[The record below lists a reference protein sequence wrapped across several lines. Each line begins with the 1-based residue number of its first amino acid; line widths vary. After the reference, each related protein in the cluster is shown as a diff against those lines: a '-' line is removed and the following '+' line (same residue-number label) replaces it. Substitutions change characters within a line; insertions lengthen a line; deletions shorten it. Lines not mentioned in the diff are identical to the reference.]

1 MLSEIQEIPLISQ
14 KYLERFRLTKYK
26 NSAILNTNV
35 TIRNHIVVFSPEEL
49 YIRVCIQGDA
59 NATPSYSLKALCRSP
74 GVGLFS
80 YRNRKG

>member
-35 TIRNHIVVFSPEEL
+35 TIRNHIVVFSPEEM
-49 YIRVCIQGDA
+49 YMRVRIQEFA
-59 NATPSYSLKALCRSP
+59 NAAPLYELKALCRSP
-74 GVGLFS
+74 GAGLFS
-80 YRNRKG
+80 DRNRFG